1 MRDRLSLTAVEAA
14 LGPRLPAIV
23 LGIAFV
29 WAVLAGSN
37 LFQVS
42 TWIVG
47 DIAYHRGVAGTMQGS
62 AWQGEGPYVG
72 LLTYYG
78 GLYPLVLGR
87 LATLLGRPFDV
98 LLSVVSWGFAVVW
111 PIACWWLGRRV
122 WPNRPLAVAL
132 FVLLATTAAP
142 LTNRVLLWVDSPLV
156 SAQNVFPVYPR
167 DIALVLLVVACGSLW
182 SPTRRRRVVEVA
194 LALAGILLVHL
205 QVALLAAWVLG
216 TLTILRSL
224 RRRDPAPFVELVLSG
239 LIAALISAWWWIPR
253 VLAAIRSGG
262 LLLGGYPGSPPLRV
276 GPENVVMVFGVVA
289 ILAILGL
296 AVLVAR
302 RPLPGRMGFFLGWLA
317 VSLPLIAVD
326 RLLGG
331 SDIVSERRVWL
342 IMSIPLTVLAAA
354 TATAVA
360 ARLRP
365 LAIAAFVAVFV
376 ILPSVPGTVAT
387 ARLVRDAWQPGRAGG
402 RIFPAAQWDPI
413 FADLNRRVQSEG
425 RHVALSY
432 DAYETWIWSFSGAQ
446 VPSLWLPGP
455 FKLGFD
461 PGRLTGTGQL
471 ERLDAQEAA
480 FDNGRPGI
488 CALAR
493 SSGAGSIVL
502 DIQDGLVGTYD
513 ESPASRYRVDP
524 RKRSGDTIERAVGSG
539 ETYIDRGGFDVLELA
554 SGASWRP
561 GFQSSTAAAIALEF
575 NVPVP
580 PPGQPVQPAPLGTVQ
595 TNLGATPFGA
605 GLPAGWARL
614 VVPTNGVDQR
624 VAIVASHRVDLI
636 RFTAFE
642 RVADLGDGVTDGP
655 LRFDPATF
663 CRQ

>member
-1 MRDRLSLTAVEAA
+1 VRDRLSLTAVDAA
-14 LGPRLPAIV
+14 LAPRLPAIL
-23 LGIAFV
+23 LGVAFA

-37 LFQVS
+37 FFQVS

-47 DIAYHRGVAGTMQGS
+47 DIAYHRGVAGTMQG
-62 AWQGEGPYVG
+62 ADWQGEGPYVG

-87 LATLLGRPFDV
+87 LSSLLGQPFDV
-98 LLSVVSWGFAVVW
+98 LLSVTSWGFALVW
-111 PIACWWLGRRV
+111 PLACWWFGRRV
-122 WPNRPLAVAL
+122 WPGRPLAVAL

-167 DIALVLLVVACGSLW
+167 DVALVLLVVACGSLW
-182 SPTRRRRVVEVA
+182 SPTGRRRVVEVG

-205 QVALLAAWVLG
+205 QVALLAAWILG

-224 RRRDPAPFVELVLSG
+224 RRRDPMPFLELVLSG
-239 LIAALISAWWWIPR
+239 LMAALISAWWWIPR
-253 VLAAIRSGG
+253 LLAAIRSGG

-296 AVLVAR
+296 AVLAAR
-302 RPLPGRMGFFLGWLA
+302 RPLPGRMAFFIAWLA

-331 SDIVSERRVWL
+331 SDLVSERRVWL
-342 IMSIPLTVLAAA
+342 IMSIPLTALAAA
-354 TATAVA
+354 TAAAVA
-360 ARLRP
+360 VKLKP
-365 LAIAAFVAVFV
+365 LAVVAFVVVFV

-413 FADLNRRVQSEG
+413 FADLNRRVQADG

-461 PGRLTGTGQL
+461 PARLTGQSHL
-471 ERLDAQEAA
+471 ERLEAQEAA

-488 CALAR
+488 CEFAR
-493 SSGAGSIVL
+493 SSGAASVVL
-502 DIQDGLVGTYD
+502 DVQGGLVGTYD

-524 RKRSGDTIERAVGSG
+524 RERSGDTIERVIGNG
-539 ETYIDRGGFDVLELA
+539 QTYIDRGGYDVLELA
-554 SGASWRP
+554 PGATWRP
-561 GFQSSTAAAIALEF
+561 AFASPMASRVAVEF
-575 NVPVP
+575 NVGVP
-580 PPGQPVQPAPLGTVQ
+580 PPGQAVQPTALGTIE
-595 TNLGATPFGA
+595 TGLGATAFGA
-605 GLPAGWARL
+605 GLAPGWARV
-614 VVPTNGVDQR
+614 VVPVDGVDGR
-624 VAIVASHRVDLI
+624 IAVVASGTVDLL

-642 RVADLGDGVTDGP
+642 PLADVGDGLPDGP
-655 LRFDPATF
+655 VRLDPASF
-663 CRQ
+663 CRE